1 MRLSCVTISGSS
13 SDVKD
18 ILFSIHL
25 PITASL
31 SLSLCLS
38 AAVFSTEWFSSDQS
52 EGWSIFSQC
61 SQDSLL
67 DPVTLVQAS
76 WFAQLSSHCVSF
88 FCQST
93 LGRPWT
99 CLLQWAA
106 SSCHSPCLNPQDALD
121 SSMVIIPPVSSQ
133 PPLLTTLEQLSDNPF
148 VM

>member
-1 MRLSCVTISGSS
+1 MRLSCVTLSGSS

-31 SLSLCLS
+31 SLSLSLS
-38 AAVFSTEWFSSDQS
+38 SCILHRMVQFGSEWRLEYFQPVLPGLTFRSRDTCPGLLVRSI
-52 EGWSIFSQC
+52 IFSLC
-61 SQDSLL
+61 FL
-67 DPVTLVQAS
+67 
-76 WFAQLSSHCVSF
+76 